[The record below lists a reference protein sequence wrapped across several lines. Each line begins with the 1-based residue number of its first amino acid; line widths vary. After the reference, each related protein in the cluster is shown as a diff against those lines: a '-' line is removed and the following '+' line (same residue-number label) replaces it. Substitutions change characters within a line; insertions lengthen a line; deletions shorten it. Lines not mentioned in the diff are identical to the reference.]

1 MANYKLLAL
10 DLDGTVLTDDKKI
23 TEATRKWI
31 RKAVDEG
38 VTVIFSTGRGIQ
50 TAGAIWDDLALDAPM
65 VMVNGAEI
73 WKGPGQL
80 WERHFI
86 SRDDIRWL
94 HEQAMAAEAKFW
106 GYSVESLTHKKDWT
120 EEMFERDWLKFGM
133 HHADLD
139 EIQKLRELLQNRE
152 SIEITRSAP
161 INIEISLKGISKETG
176 VRRVCELLGITMD
189 QVMAVGDNL
198 NDQRLIRA
206 AGLGVAMGNAD
217 EELKQIA
224 NVVTES
230 NEEDGVAKAI
240 ERYLLGAYSP
250 VKA

>member
-1 MANYKLLAL
+1 MPHYKLLAL

-23 TEATRKWI
+23 TKETRKWI
-31 RKAVDEG
+31 HKAVEEG

-50 TAGAIWDDLALDAPM
+50 TAGAIWEELALDAPM
-65 VMVNGAEI
+65 VLVNGAEI

-86 SRDDIRWL
+86 NRDDIRWL
-94 HEQAMAAEAKFW
+94 HEQAMRAGAKFW

-120 EEMFERDWLKFGM
+120 DEMFARDWLKFGM
-133 HHADLD
+133 HHTDLD
-139 EIQKLRELLQNRE
+139 EIQKLRELLLERE

-206 AGLGVAMGNAD
+206 AGLGVAMGNM
-217 EELKQIA
+217 EML
-224 NVVTES
+224 N
-230 NEEDGVAKAI
+230 
-240 ERYLLGAYSP
+240 
-250 VKA
+250 

>member
-1 MANYKLLAL
+1 MPNYKLLAL

-23 TEATRKWI
+23 TQETRKWI

-50 TAGAIWDDLALDAPM
+50 TTEAIWDDLALDAPM
-65 VMVNGAEI
+65 VLVNGAEI

-86 SRDDIRWL
+86 KRDDIRWL
-94 HEQAMAAEAKFW
+94 HEQAMRAGAKFW

-133 HHADLD
+133 HHPDLE
-139 EIQKLRELLQNRE
+139 EIERLRELLKTRE

-206 AGLGVAMGNAD
+206 AGLGVAMGNGD
-217 EELKQIA
+217 DELKQIA
-224 NVVTES
+224 DVVTET

-240 ERYLLGAYSP
+240 ERYLLGSYSP
-250 VKA
+250 IKA